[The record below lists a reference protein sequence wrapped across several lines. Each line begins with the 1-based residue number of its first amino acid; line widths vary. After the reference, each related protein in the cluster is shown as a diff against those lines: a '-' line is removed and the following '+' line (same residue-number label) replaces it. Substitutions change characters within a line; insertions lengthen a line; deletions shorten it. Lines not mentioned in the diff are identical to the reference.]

1 MKKSLISATVVF
13 AISTTLII
21 TSKPASA
28 DGDNG
33 TLPHVDGNYHF
44 PQTKWGNVRHTLR
57 VHIPKNSQS
66 ISHISITVPET
77 VNWSNKVND
86 ITITQNNGQKVN
98 ANISLNEKT
107 IILAFNELVPPNSK
121 LEIDIKNVRQPLRGN
136 GPIYRLF
143 AKSVNSSVD
152 MPIGMAR
159 FRVNGN

>member
-1 MKKSLISATVVF
+1 MRKILIYTSAVC
-13 AISTTLII
+13 II
-21 TSKPASA
+21 TTMLVIPSTPASA
-28 DGDNG
+28 SDDNG

-57 VHIPKNSQS
+57 IHIPRNSQS
-66 ISHISITVPET
+66 ISQISIAVPKTVS
-77 VNWSNKVND
+77 WSNKVND
-86 ITITQNNGQKVN
+86 IAVTQNNGQKVN

-107 IILAFNELVPPNSK
+107 ITLAFNEPVSPNSK

-136 GPIYRLF
+136 GSIYRLF
-143 AKSVNSSVD
+143 AKSINSSID

>member
-1 MKKSLISATVVF
+1 MKKSLISAAVVF

-28 DGDNG
+28 DGDKG

-57 VHIPKNSQS
+57 IHIPRNSQS
-66 ISHISITVPET
+66 ISQISIAVPET

-86 ITITQNNGQKVN
+86 IGVTQNNGQKVN

-107 IILAFNELVPPNSK
+107 IILAFNEPVSPNSK

-143 AKSVNSSVD
+143 AKSINSSVD